1 MSKVALQIRWPS
13 LQAGGCRLSVRNGD
27 ASSSCWAEWPSLKE
41 KLRDALGLKET
52 DLDRMESELSAN
64 GVTRLEHLQTTPAH
78 IRALGVQW
86 PAR

>member
-1 MSKVALQIRWPS
+1 MSKVALQIRWHS
-13 LQAGGCRLSVRNGD
+13 LQAGGCCLSVRTGD
-27 ASSSCWAEWPSLKE
+27 ASSSCWAEWPILKE
-41 KLRDALGLKET
+41 KLRDALALKET

-78 IRALGVQW
+78 IRALGLQW